1 MLFDDFDLSHALEGD
16 GKVKFGYGVYVT
28 SAYGSAAH
36 YSGANDSWAR
46 HYVYTLRVPVK
57 REDNY
62 IAFKVPVNES
72 IVRRAEEK
80 LSVSIAE
87 KYTVG
92 GKEFRKF
99 LADSFAKDMAK
110 TAGGKA
116 ADYKLVGE
124 KAASEFLLAI
134 GVEFIEW
141 PYSWTN
147 PKRGSNRAILDDRS
161 IEIIQID
168 LVSLDD
174 KKQLIPGSQT
184 KIR

>member
-80 LSVSIAE
+80 LSVSIPE

-92 GKEFRKF
+92 GKEFRNSLQTASPKIWRKQRE
-99 LADSFAKDMAK
+99 AK
-110 TAGGKA
+110 
-116 ADYKLVGE
+116 
-124 KAASEFLLAI
+124 LL
-134 GVEFIEW
+134 
-141 PYSWTN
+141 
-147 PKRGSNRAILDDRS
+147 
-161 IEIIQID
+161 IIN
-168 LVSLDD
+168 
-174 KKQLIPGSQT
+174 
-184 KIR
+184 